1 VSKPAGGAGIGTL
14 ALLFGL
20 DRLEEQP
27 CVLTPQAAAALS
39 NTAAIQQVLMLH
51 SAR

>member
-1 VSKPAGGAGIGTL
+1 MGPAGTPAVLCGP
-14 ALLFGL
+14 
-20 DRLEEQP
+20 DKLEEQP

-39 NTAAIQQVLMLH
+39 NTAAIQQVFMRL